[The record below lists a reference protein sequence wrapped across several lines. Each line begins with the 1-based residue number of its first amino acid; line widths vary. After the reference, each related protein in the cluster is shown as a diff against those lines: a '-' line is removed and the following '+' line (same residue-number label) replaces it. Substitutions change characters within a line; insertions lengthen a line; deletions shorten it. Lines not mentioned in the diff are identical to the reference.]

1 MIKKP
6 TRKYELSTEKLETLE
21 DIKKVLRAL
30 QIRIDTDNPLYEELK
45 NYFHVEVV
53 PRGYIALIDTIGH
66 EEIAKMTYEEME
78 QKIKLLK
85 LNDD

>member
-1 MIKKP
+1 MTKKP
-6 TRKYELSTEKLETLE
+6 TRRYELSTEKLETIE
-21 DIKKVLRAL
+21 DIKKVLKAL
-30 QIRIDTDNPLYEELK
+30 KIRIDTDNPLYEELE
-45 NYFHVEVV
+45 NYFIVEVV
-53 PRGYIALIDTIGH
+53 PRGYIALMDAVGH

>member
-1 MIKKP
+1 MTKKP
-6 TRKYELSTEKLETLE
+6 TRRYELSTEKLETLE

-30 QIRIDTDNPLYEELK
+30 QIRIDTDNPLYEELE
-45 NYFHVEVV
+45 NYFPVEVV
-53 PRGYIALIDTIGH
+53 PRGYIALMDTIGH